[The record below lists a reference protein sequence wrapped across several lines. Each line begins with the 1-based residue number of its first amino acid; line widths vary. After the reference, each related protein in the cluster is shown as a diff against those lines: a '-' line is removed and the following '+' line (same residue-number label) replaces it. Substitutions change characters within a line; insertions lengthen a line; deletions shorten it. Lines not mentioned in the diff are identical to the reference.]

1 MTKAFAIPMQD
12 ERTPPPW
19 LVGAF
24 IVLFGVALAAA
35 MPALAAAAGSRAEAA
50 VNAQNAAGERI
61 VVRAKIQVLRI
72 VLPKISGGT
81 DLAQAHESAAP
92 AAPSNRR
99 IAPRLVDLSSLSAE
113 RGIKIRAPP
122 GSFA

>member
-1 MTKAFAIPMQD
+1 MTKAFAIPVQD

-35 MPALAAAAGSRAEAA
+35 MPSIAAAAGSRAEA
-50 VNAQNAAGERI
+50 VNAHSLAGERI
-61 VVRAKIQVLRI
+61 VVRAKVQILRVI
-72 VLPKISGGT
+72 LPATSGGT
-81 DLAQAHESAAP
+81 DIVQAFENTAP
-92 AAPSNRR
+92 VAPPMGR
-99 IAPRLVDLSSLSAE
+99 IAPRLVDLSTLSAE